1 MKEIQIRKE
10 SSIRLLWLLVLL
22 IIFIKSII
30 LLISLY
36 SFNIYVILFG
46 IFALMPILFFL
57 SFSSLFSERGQLF
70 YLFGLNLF
78 ISILFFADIIYA
90 RAFGHLISI
99 YMIFAKGVTEDL
111 SMSIISLIKWTDFLM
126 FIDLPFIFALALK
139 SKKNIKNIRE
149 NINKNIVEFLIMS
162 ILSVG
167 IICYQFTDIENGK
180 GFGLGNLRYQ
190 ALTMSPI
197 GSHLFD
203 LYKYIYERPIELE
216 PEDTEKIDDWLS
228 NNAKYQ
234 VPSDNYAY
242 LEGYLKDKNIIVV
255 QFESL
260 ESILIGNS
268 YFGQEITPNIN
279 RILKSSIYFKN
290 IYEQVKD
297 GNSSD
302 AELLLNASV
311 YPISNGSAFLRFGD
325 NTYNSLP
332 YLLNYEGYTSVVI
345 RGDSKEM
352 WNQHRALPALGF
364 DRCITEDEFDNQAPG
379 GMGILDEYLFS
390 QSLTE
395 IERLKEPYYLFI
407 ITLTSHMPFNAAE
420 VIGQLQLPNDDITSR
435 YLQTVN
441 YTDKCF
447 GEFYDELSEKG
458 ILDNTVL
465 VVYGDH
471 EGIHKYYDT
480 TLPNNNLKIPFIIH
494 IPGIE
499 GQVIDITGGQVDM
512 MPTVAYLLG
521 IERGEY
527 ATGVMGRNLLGNGAG
542 GVLLPDGNLIGKIED
557 EDHIRESQ
565 DIADILIRGNYF
577 NVK

>member
-1 MKEIQIRKE
+1 MKEIKIRKE

-36 SFNIYVILFG
+36 SFNTYVILFG
-46 IFALMPILFFL
+46 IFAFMPILFFL

-139 SKKNIKNIRE
+139 SKKNIKNIKKI
-149 NINKNIVEFLIMS
+149 INKNIVEFLIMS

-197 GSHLFD
+197 GYHLFD

-216 PEDTEKIDDWLS
+216 PEHTEKIDDWLS

-268 YFGQEITPNIN
+268 YFGQEIMPNIN
-279 RILKSSIYFKN
+279 RILKNSIYFNN
-290 IYEQVKD
+290 IYEQVRD

-302 AELLLNASV
+302 AELLFNTSV
-311 YPISNGSAFLRFGD
+311 YPINSGSTFLRFGD
-325 NTYNSLP
+325 NAYNSLP
-332 YLLNYEGYTSVVI
+332 NLLEHEGYTSVAI
-345 RGDSKEM
+345 HGDDKEF
-352 WNQHRALPALGF
+352 WNRNRVFPALGF
-364 DRCITEDEFDNQAPG
+364 NRYIAEDEFDNKTNG
-379 GMGILDEYLFS
+379 GMGILDESLFK
-390 QSLTE
+390 QSLLE
-395 IERLKEPYYLFI
+395 IEKLKEPYYLFI
-407 ITLTSHMPFNAAE
+407 ITLTSHMPFNAAAD
-420 VIGQLQLPNDDITSR
+420 IGCLELPNDDETSR
-435 YLQTVN
+435 YLQTIN
-441 YTDKCF
+441 YTDRVF
-447 GEFYDELSEKG
+447 GAFYNELGKNG
-458 ILDNTVL
+458 MLDNTVL
-465 VVYGDH
+465 IIYGDH

-480 TLPNNNLKIPFIIH
+480 KLPNNNLKIPFIIH

-542 GVLLPDGNLIGKIED
+542 GVLLPDGNLIGRIED